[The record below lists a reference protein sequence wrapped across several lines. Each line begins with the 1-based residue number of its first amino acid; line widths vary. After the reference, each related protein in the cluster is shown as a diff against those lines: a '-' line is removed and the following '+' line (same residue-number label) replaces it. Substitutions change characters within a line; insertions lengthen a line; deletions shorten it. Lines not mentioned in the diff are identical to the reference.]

1 MEAPR
6 GRRVEALLHHVRE
19 ALSLGI
25 FMLVALAAR
34 SSLADHYVIPSESME
49 PTLGIGDRILVQKM
63 AYGLRLPFSL
73 HVIAGSR
80 VPARG
85 DVVVFQSPVDG
96 KPWVKRVIAVPGD
109 TVEVRGG
116 VVRVNGSELERVSA
130 GFVACEAVGDH
141 RHRLGS
147 AFGDGPDQ
155 APLVVPSGRLFVM
168 GDNRGNS
175 FDSRGWGVLPLA
187 NVLGRVAAVYWTPSG
202 GFQWSTLSDD
212 ECSRSARQEGS
223 TPGAGPGDRG

>member
-6 GRRVEALLHHVRE
+6 GHRVQALLRHGRE
-19 ALSLGI
+19 ALSLGL
-25 FMLVALAAR
+25 FVMVALAAR

-96 KPWVKRVIAVPGD
+96 KPWVKRVLAVPGD
-109 TVEVRGG
+109 SVEVRGG
-116 VVRVNGSELERVSA
+116 IVRINGSELERASEGTVT
-130 GFVACEAVGDH
+130 CEASGDH
-141 RHRLGS
+141 RHRLGIAS
-147 AFGDGPDQ
+147 GAGPDQ
-155 APLVVPSGRLFVM
+155 PLLVVPPGRLFVM

-187 NVLGRVAAVYWTPSG
+187 NVLGRVAAVYWTPVG
-202 GFQWSTLSDD
+202 GFQWSALSDD
-212 ECSRSARQEGS
+212 ECSLSAPQEGA
-223 TPGAGPGDRG
+223 TPGADPGERG